1 MTNDP
6 GPLLL
11 VHRSLLTAV
20 AVSTLAGALATLSLS
35 PYDYW
40 IVLPV
45 AFSILVWL
53 LDGAGAQ
60 RSFWRGLAIGWA
72 FAFGYFV
79 PSLWWISEAFWVEPE
94 KFAALIPFAV
104 AGLPSYLALYWG
116 VACGIAT
123 RLWPGGIAR
132 LLFLVLLLSIAE
144 WLRGHMLTGFPWNLP
159 GYGVSSLDGFSQVA
173 SVVGIYGLTTI
184 IMLAAMSP
192 AAFWQHGRATRMM
205 VSGSF
210 AGLVVALVVSLGIW
224 GNARISSQA
233 SLLPDQGRMVRLVQP
248 SIPQH
253 RKWDPAWRQHI
264 IDTYIAMSKAPWPD
278 ATSSG
283 PALLVW
289 PESALPVLLAE
300 EHDLRNRI
308 ASLLPAGG
316 VLFTGG
322 LHRVIEPDGTASI
335 YNSLLAIGQAGQVLG
350 RHDKVRLVPFG
361 EFLPFAYILE
371 PLGIRQLANL
381 PGGFREGATD
391 RVIQVAGAPSFAGFI
406 CYEAV
411 FPRSIPWE
419 NRPEL
424 LLNVTNDA
432 WFGTSGGPHQHLAQ
446 SRFRAIEQG
455 VPMVRAANT
464 GISALIDSF
473 GRVRSRINLGD
484 AANLDV
490 RMPPSIGATL
500 YSRLGDLAFV
510 LLLLGVLMANL
521 ICRRNNL

>member
-1 MTNDP
+1 M
-6 GPLLL
+6 L
-11 VHRSLLTAV
+11 VAAAT
-20 AVSTLAGALATLSLS
+20 GALATLSLS
-35 PYDYW
+35 PYSYW

-45 AFSILVWL
+45 SFSALVWL
-53 LDGAGAQ
+53 LDGAGAH
-60 RSFWRGLAIGWA
+60 RSFWRGFAIGWA

-116 VACGIAT
+116 VACGIAA
-123 RLWPGGIAR
+123 RIWPGGIAR
-132 LLFLVLLLSIAE
+132 ILLLAVMLAVGE

-159 GYGVSSLDGFSQVA
+159 GYGVSSLDGLSQVA
-173 SVVGIYGLTTI
+173 SLAGIYGLTLI
-184 IMLAAMSP
+184 VMLVAMSP
-192 AAFWQHGRATRMM
+192 AALWQHGRPVRLAH
-205 VSGSF
+205 
-210 AGLVVALVVSLGIW
+210 AGGFLGLMAALVVGMHAW
-224 GNARISSQA
+224 GTARIASAA
-233 SLLPDQGRMVRLVQP
+233 SLPPDQGRIVRLVQP
-248 SIPQH
+248 SIPQD

-264 IDTYIAMSKAPWPD
+264 IDTYISMSARPWPD
-278 ATSSG
+278 AAASG
-283 PALLVW
+283 APLLVW

-300 EHDLRNRI
+300 EDDLRRRI
-308 ASLLPAGG
+308 AALMPTGSL
-316 VLFTGG
+316 LFTGG
-322 LHRVIEPDGTASI
+322 LHRVMQTDGMATI
-335 YNSLLAIGQAGQVLG
+335 YNSLLAIDQTGHILG

-361 EFLPFAYILE
+361 EFLPFAFILE

-381 PGGFREGATD
+381 PGGFSEGVHD
-391 RVIQVAGAPSFAGFI
+391 RVVQVPGAPAFAGFI

-419 NRPEL
+419 TRPEL

-473 GRVRSRINLGD
+473 GRIRSRIDLGVVD
-484 AANLDV
+484 SLDI
-490 RMPPSIGATL
+490 RLPPTTIATL
-500 YSRLGDLAFV
+500 YSRLGDLVFG
-510 LLLLGVLMANL
+510 LLLLGVIAANL

>member
-1 MTNDP
+1 MISGP
-6 GPLLL
+6 GPLPL

-20 AVSTLAGALATLSLS
+20 GASTLAGALATLSLS
-35 PYDYW
+35 PYDVW

-45 AFSILVWL
+45 SFSILVWL
-53 LDGAGAQ
+53 LDGAAAQ
-60 RSFWRGLAIGWA
+60 RSFWRGFAIGWA

-116 VACGIAT
+116 VACGIAA
-123 RLWPGGIAR
+123 RWWPGGIAR
-132 LLFLVLLLSIAE
+132 VLFLVLLLSVAE

-159 GYGVSSLDGFSQVA
+159 GYGASSLDGFSQTA
-173 SVVGIYGLTTI
+173 SLVGIYGVTTI
-184 IMLAAMSP
+184 VMLAAMSP
-192 AAFWQHGRATRMM
+192 AAFWQHGRASNVTA
-205 VSGSF
+205 SGSF
-210 AGLVVALVVSLGIW
+210 VTLVAVLVVALGIW
-224 GNARISSQA
+224 GNARISSQT
-233 SLLPDQGRMVRLVQP
+233 SLQADQGRMIRLVQP
-248 SIPQH
+248 SIPQY

-264 IDTYIAMSKAPWPD
+264 IDTYISMSKAAWPD
-278 ATSSG
+278 STPSG
-283 PALLVW
+283 PPLLVW
-289 PESALPVLLAE
+289 PESALPVLLGE

-308 ASLLPAGG
+308 ALLLPAGS

-322 LHRVIEPDGTASI
+322 LHRVIQPDGTATI
-335 YNSLLAIGQAGQVLG
+335 YNSLLAMDKAGEILG

-381 PGGFREGATD
+381 PGGFREGASD
-391 RVIQVAGAPSFAGFI
+391 RVVQMAGAPAFAGFI

-411 FPRSIPWE
+411 FPRSIPWK

-473 GRVRSRINLGD
+473 GRIRSRLNLGEVGI
-484 AANLDV
+484 LDV
-490 RMPPSIGATL
+490 RMPPPAGATL
-500 YSRLGDLAFV
+500 YSRLGDLAFA
-510 LLLLGVLMANL
+510 LLLLGVITANL